1 MSQPAELDVTQA
13 NLVLPIELIE
23 QILDECL
30 ALRQRRQ
37 NDLDFDPERWYRS
50 GEEEIILPLIQ
61 SCRLFAHI
69 IIPKLYR
76 HVKLN
81 SQLSIRR
88 FLEFTRLDSLQLVRI
103 MHVAKLP
110 DGVMSS
116 QGTFYWY
123 KYLLPTLM
131 ENRLHQ
137 IHLNTPRDFLTLY
150 PDLMSGVNET
160 SQMGQY
166 LRDWQISCRPRLDHL
181 EVHGDLFNWLLPS
194 LVKL

>member
-23 QILDECL
+23 QILHECL

-81 SQLSIRR
+81 SQFSIER
-88 FLEFTRLDSLQLVRI
+88 FLEFTRLDSFQLVRI

-110 DGVMSS
+110 DEVMSS
-116 QGTFYWY
+116 EGTSHWY
-123 KYLLPTLM
+123 KNLLPGIL
-131 ENRLHQ
+131 EYRLLQ
-137 IHLNTPRDFLTLY
+137 SHLNTPRDFLTLY
-150 PDLMSGVNET
+150 PNLMSGVHGT
-160 SQMGQY
+160 SHMGQY
-166 LRDWQISCRPRLDHL
+166 LRDWQISRRPRLEHL